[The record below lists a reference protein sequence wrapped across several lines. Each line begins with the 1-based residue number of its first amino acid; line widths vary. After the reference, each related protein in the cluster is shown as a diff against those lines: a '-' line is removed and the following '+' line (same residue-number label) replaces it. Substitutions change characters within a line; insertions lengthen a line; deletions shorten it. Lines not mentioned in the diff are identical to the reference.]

1 MTGRERESAS
11 ERKREGDRTSDERG
25 LGSAAMME
33 TDIAAGNDD
42 GAATT
47 AIGKM
52 RGTLAFPD
60 RDADTIIKMAPNR
73 SRHAEH
79 EAAAAARCKSGGGGG
94 VRVQARG
101 RMGTEKP
108 RGDELAAGRREKERH
123 TYEKRAHGA
132 VESSLRYSDRSSPLL
147 LSLFSASLAPF
158 LSSLHLFLPMRART
172 RRLPTL
178 PRISAL
184 DAECGNY
191 SLFR

>member
-1 MTGRERESAS
+1 MNA
-11 ERKREGDRTSDERG
+11 G
-25 LGSAAMME
+25 LVSAAMME
-33 TDIAAGNDD
+33 TDIAAGDDD
-42 GAATT
+42 GATTT
-47 AIGKM
+47 AIRKM

-60 RDADTIIKMAPNR
+60 RDADTTIKMAPNR

-79 EAAAAARCKSGGGGG
+79 EAAAARCKSGGDSGGGG

-172 RRLPTL
+172 RRLPAL

-184 DAECGNY
+184 DAERGNY